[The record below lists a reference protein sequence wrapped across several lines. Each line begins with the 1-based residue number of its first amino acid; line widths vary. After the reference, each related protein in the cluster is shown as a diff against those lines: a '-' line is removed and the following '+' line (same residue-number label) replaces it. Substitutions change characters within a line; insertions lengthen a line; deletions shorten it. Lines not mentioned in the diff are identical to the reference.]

1 MQQFVSF
8 LEKPVDEAVLD
19 RVVIHYPSSMF
30 AVGTEQQAKQLYNRA
45 ASLPGTS
52 TKLNSQ
58 QQHGLSINSD
68 FLPNVAT
75 KSSLVYAFLSNKP
88 MLLKVPASDEAAV
101 LEANVWTTLSQ
112 HGRPSH
118 LAGPINLFE
127 LQVRSLGGSC
137 GVFWP
142 FSL

>member
-1 MQQFVSF
+1 MQRFVKF
-8 LEKPVDEAVLD
+8 LDPPVDEAVISRLL
-19 RVVIHYPSSMF
+19 IHYPSSMLF
-30 AVGTEQQAKQLYNRA
+30 VDSKQHAKELYNKA

-58 QQHGLSINSD
+58 QQHGLSINGD

-112 HGRPSH
+112 HAKPSH

-127 LQVRSLGGSC
+127 LQVRSLGVSC
-137 GVFWP
+137 GVF
-142 FSL
+142 